1 MKKKDDI
8 LMEEEL
14 EEEESQV
21 AASTDEEDDDSEPE
35 KPRKPKTVLVPK
47 VQNMDDYLM
56 KHYKDYIIQ
65 ELNKRLVDGEITE
78 IVGVPVKSER
88 IIPGECCFRRF
99 SYWRLNQCDF
109 LIDIDLRVELR
120 VETPAGVDTDRNRLQ
135 NHHRLVGRQVAFCL
149 SGSQP
154 APHTDP

>member
-56 KHYKDYIIQ
+56 KHYKASGGSADHQ
-65 ELNKRLVDGEITE
+65 RLRQQVHRRRDGRRWRQRTQLLLEI
-78 IVGVPVKSER
+78 P
-88 IIPGECCFRRF
+88 
-99 SYWRLNQCDF
+99 
-109 LIDIDLRVELR
+109 RVR
-120 VETPAGVDTDRNRLQ
+120 HKAHP
-135 NHHRLVGRQVAFCL
+135 
-149 SGSQP
+149 
-154 APHTDP
+154 